1 MILKVK
7 KNPSFRREV
16 LSFDYDFL
24 FTRCETKIIKMQ
36 TNSIMKNTKITFQYI
51 LMTFL
56 LLGNFAAFSQT
67 IHKHLRSGDESYYRE
82 SYGESEEAYRKA
94 LQQDT
99 NSVNANY
106 NLGNVLY
113 QQERFNEAVNYYAE
127 AVENANNETQK
138 AKAYHNLGNANI
150 AQLESLKDNPQQ
162 QQEALTQ
169 GVEAYKN
176 ALKINPDDKATKYN
190 LAYAQRLMQ
199 QMQQNPPPQPQNGE
213 GEQQEQEQP
222 ENQDENQENQPKE
235 KQEPNP
241 NEDEQKKQEP
251 KPKPGEMTKEE
262 AERLLKIMEEEER
275 KVQSRMNKEK
285 AKANPKSK
293 DW

>member
-1 MILKVK
+1 
-7 KNPSFRREV
+7 
-16 LSFDYDFL
+16 
-24 FTRCETKIIKMQ
+24 
-36 TNSIMKNTKITFQYI
+36 
-51 LMTFL
+51 MTFL

-67 IHKHLRSGDESYYRE
+67 IHKNLRYGDEHYYKE
-82 SYGESEEAYRKA
+82 SYGESEESYRRA

-127 AVENANNETQK
+127 AAKNAGSETQR
-138 AKAYHNLGNANI
+138 ANAYHNLGNANL
-150 AQLESLKDNPQQ
+150 AQLKGLNDPQQ
-162 QQEALTQ
+162 QQEALNQ

-190 LAYAQRLMQ
+190 LAYAQRLMK

-213 GEQQEQEQP
+213 GEQQEEQEPQD
-222 ENQDENQENQPKE
+222 QDENQENPPQE

-241 NEDEQKKQEP
+241 NEDEKKKQEP